1 MSVLNVIDTQ
11 TITASGNGYIVVK
24 SGVLRVYSASA
35 SSIQIDD
42 GPAITLAA
50 ATPELISCGKPK
62 SSRIKAAT
70 DAATMVVTVDHG
82 GTPAH
87 TFAVGDYIAT
97 VDGGDTDGFTS
108 DFESAVGDGKKVTAI
123 LNYIATQENVDIEGA
138 KTEILRE
145 SYFDEFYPKGS
156 YGNGYL
162 AQGRMDRAAGA
173 GQTDTNTISVTDN
186 FENLDYEGQIEAIT
200 LAVREQFNEEI
211 SREDAIELLEDMK
224 L

>member
-87 TFAVGDYIAT
+87 TFAVGDYITT

-108 DFESAVGDGKKVTAI
+108 DFESAVGSGKKVTAI
-123 LNYIATQENVDIEGA
+123 SDTTITTDYNSGGASADYAVSSADVIAGTLPQIQRAVLLTAGGA
-138 KTEILRE
+138 DVVVE
-145 SYFDEFYPKGS
+145 
-156 YGNGYL
+156 
-162 AQGRMDRAAGA
+162 Q
-173 GQTDTNTISVTDN
+173 V
-186 FENLDYEGQIEAIT
+186 QI
-200 LAVREQFNEEI
+200 VGG
-211 SREDAIELLEDMK
+211 
-224 L
+224 

>member
-50 ATPELISCGKPK
+50 GVPELISCGKPK

-70 DAATMVVTVDHG
+70 DAAAMVVTVDHG

-87 TFAVGDYIAT
+87 TFAVGDYIQT
-97 VDGGDTDGFTS
+97 VDGGDTDGFVAA
-108 DFESAVGDGKKVTAI
+108 FESAVGDGKKVTAI
-123 LNYIATQENVDIEGA
+123 
-138 KTEILRE
+138 
-145 SYFDEFYPKGS
+145 
-156 YGNGYL
+156 
-162 AQGRMDRAAGA
+162 
-173 GQTDTNTISVTDN
+173 TDTTITTDYDSSAASA
-186 FENLDYEGQIEAIT
+186 DYAVSSADVIAGTLPQIQRGIKLTAGS
-200 LAVREQFNEEI
+200 ANVVVEQVQI
-211 SREDAIELLEDMK
+211 VGG
-224 L
+224 

>member
-11 TITASGNGYIVVK
+11 TISASGTGYIVVK

-35 SSIQIDD
+35 STIKIDA

-70 DAATMVVTVDHG
+70 DAAAMVVTVDHG

-108 DFESAVGDGKKVTAI
+108 DFESAASSGKKVTAI
-123 LNYIATQENVDIEGA
+123 SDTTITTDYNSGGASADYALSEADIIANTVPQLQRTVKLTAGSADVVIEQVQVVG
-138 KTEILRE
+138 
-145 SYFDEFYPKGS
+145 G
-156 YGNGYL
+156 
-162 AQGRMDRAAGA
+162 
-173 GQTDTNTISVTDN
+173 
-186 FENLDYEGQIEAIT
+186 
-200 LAVREQFNEEI
+200 
-211 SREDAIELLEDMK
+211 
-224 L
+224 

>member
-50 ATPELISCGKPK
+50 GVPELISRGKPK

-70 DAATMVVTVDHG
+70 DAAAMVVTVDHG

-87 TFAVGDYIAT
+87 TFAVGDYIQT
-97 VDGGDTDGFTS
+97 VDGGDTDGFVAA
-108 DFESAVGDGKKVTAI
+108 FESAVGDGKKVTAI
-123 LNYIATQENVDIEGA
+123 
-138 KTEILRE
+138 
-145 SYFDEFYPKGS
+145 
-156 YGNGYL
+156 
-162 AQGRMDRAAGA
+162 
-173 GQTDTNTISVTDN
+173 TDTTITTDYN
-186 FENLDYEGQIEAIT
+186 SGAASADYAVSSADVIAGTLPQIQRGIKLTAGS
-200 LAVREQFNEEI
+200 ANVVVEQVQVVGG
-211 SREDAIELLEDMK
+211 
-224 L
+224 